1 MSISF
6 KHPSN
11 CFHFRK
17 LWLLSYL
24 GTNNQVCFQN
34 QILKKGIF
42 DNLIFMQMENSKNYI
57 FSLLDNN
64 HPLTW
69 ILKTLK
75 RGCNI
80 YVWYSN
86 VWFTVCFAS
95 RFPEKVQSG
104 VPIASGGVK
113 IRDFPTILSTLT
125 LNSDQ
130 KKNNLHICY
139 SSSVYWL

>member
-1 MSISF
+1 MYS
-6 KHPSN
+6 
-11 CFHFRK
+11 
-17 LWLLSYL
+17 
-24 GTNNQVCFQN
+24 N

-42 DNLIFMQMENSKNYI
+42 DTLIFMQMENSKNYI

-75 RGCNI
+75 RGCNT

-130 KKNNLHICY
+130 KKNNLHTCYSLSVYICY
-139 SSSVYWL
+139 THSKSKFCVNYPVPKRADCYSKEKW